1 VALFLALAAI
11 QFVVDSNTPSASFLT
26 PLQQLTLASYLCL
39 ILTGFECMCI
49 WRLTTY
55 HAEKQRM
62 AQHQLAQQRLDAKV
76 SASIHLPCK
85 RLNISGFL

>member
-11 QFVVDSNTPSASFLT
+11 QFVVDANTPSASFLT

-39 ILTGFECMCI
+39 ILIGVECMVI

-55 HAEKQRM
+55 HAEKQHGM
-62 AQHQLAQQRLDAKV
+62 EHQLAQKRLDAKV
-76 SASIHLPCK
+76 MHSLVKNVTRSC
-85 RLNISGFL
+85 F